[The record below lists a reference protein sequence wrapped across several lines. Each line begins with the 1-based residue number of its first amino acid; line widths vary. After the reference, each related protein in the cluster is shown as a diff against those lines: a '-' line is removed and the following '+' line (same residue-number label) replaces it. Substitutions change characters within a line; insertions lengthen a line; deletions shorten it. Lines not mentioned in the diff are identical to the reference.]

1 MNKEFVALRGL
12 KDHPGYEVL
21 QALWQAQYE
30 KIQEAMDSAAKR
42 GSETAWRYWAGQDK
56 AFKLAVTQLDRALAQ
71 MEKEAVDVE
80 TKPQTIVEKL
90 LAEAR
95 GEQE

>member
-1 MNKEFVALRGL
+1 MKKEYVALTGL
-12 KDHPGYEVL
+12 KKFPGYEVL
-21 QALWQAQYE
+21 QELWNAQYL

-56 AFKLAVTQLDRALAQ
+56 GFKLAVTQLDRAIEQ
-71 MEKEAVDVE
+71 MEREMDE
-80 TKPQTIVEKL
+80 DRKPQDSVVDKL

-95 GEQE
+95 GE